1 MLYYL
6 SQFLQEWGFS
16 TARLLTYVS
25 VRVGLTLIIALLIT
39 TVWGHKIIR
48 RLQKLQIGETI
59 RDLGLEGQL
68 SKKGTPTMGGIIII
82 IAILIPTLLL
92 ARLDN
97 VYIILM
103 LLTTLIM
110 GCLGFWDDYIKVFK
124 KNKEGLDG
132 RYKLIGQ
139 VALGLIVGVTL
150 YLHPAVVIKQNVSS
164 YDEQGNKMVLFERID
179 KKCAQTT
186 IPLSKNNDL
195 DYTNFIPLEDGPT
208 KTLLGW
214 ALFVGITAFIV
225 TAVSNGVNLTD
236 GIDGLASG
244 TSAIVGVVL
253 GILAYVSSHY
263 GLAGYL
269 NIMFIPGTEE
279 LAVFAAAFVGA
290 TLGFLWYNSY
300 PAQVFMGDTG
310 SLTLGGIIGVFAV
323 IIRKEL
329 LLPILCG
336 VFLMEALS
344 VILQVIYF
352 RHTKR
357 RTGTGKRL
365 IRMSPLHHHYQ
376 KSAASG
382 IDCLWNKPASALP
395 EAKITMRFFL
405 IGVILAVLTVV
416 TLKLR

>member
-6 SQFLQEWGFS
+6 SQLLQEWGFS
-16 TARLLTYVS
+16 TARLLSYVS
-25 VRVGLTLIIALLIT
+25 VRVGLTLILALLIT
-39 TVWGHKIIR
+39 TVLGHKIIR
-48 RLQKLQIGETI
+48 RLQRLQIGETI

-82 IAILIPTLLL
+82 VAILIPTLLF
-92 ARLDN
+92 ARLGN
-97 VYIILM
+97 IYIILM
-103 LLTTLIM
+103 ILTTLIM
-110 GCLGFWDDYIKVFK
+110 GCLGFLDDYIKVFK
-124 KNKEGLDG
+124 KNKEGLNG

-139 VALGLIVGVTL
+139 IALGLIVGLTL
-150 YLHPAVVIKQNVSS
+150 YMHPAVVIKQNVSS
-164 YDEQGNKMVLFERID
+164 YDEYGNKTVMFEKLD

-195 DYTNFIPLEDGPT
+195 DYTSFIPLADGPT

-214 ALFVGITAFIV
+214 TLFVGITAFIV

-244 TSAIVGVVL
+244 TSAIVGIVL

-310 SLTLGGIIGVFAV
+310 SLTLGGIIGVFAI

-344 VILQVIYF
+344 VILQVTYF
-352 RHTKR
+352 RYTKK
-357 RTGTGKRL
+357 RTGVGKRL

-376 KSAASG
+376 KSADSG
-382 IDCLWNKPASALP
+382 IDCLWNRPSSALP

-405 IGVILAVLTVV
+405 IGIILAVLTVV
-416 TLKLR
+416 TLKIR